1 MSILFSTFVVEI
13 ITTYKL
19 NGGHS
24 MLTRFEN
31 YIKNIKGYS
40 ERTCS
45 EYLKDLRA
53 FALWAKTHREGARW
67 STLTRSDIDEY
78 ITMRA
83 KEGIKPATTNREL
96 ASISALYRYF
106 IREGLM
112 TSNPARFQS
121 RRKVGFHLPNTIP
134 SEDLQAAYTH
144 SVGVVHVW
152 IGLLSTTG
160 IRISELLSLN
170 WEDIDFK
177 TCALEIRGKGDK
189 DRIVYTTAEY
199 LDLMRQAYE
208 RNPIEGRIF
217 RYSERQ
223 ARYML
228 WEALKP
234 YSRAKQLSPHAIR
247 HTFATTLARQG
258 VNVATIA
265 TILGHNR
272 IATTQKYIDMAQM
285 DCRAVFAQYSPLNA

>member
-1 MSILFSTFVVEI
+1 
-13 ITTYKL
+13 
-19 NGGHS
+19 

-45 EYLKDLRA
+45 EYLKDLKG
-53 FALWAKTHREGARW
+53 FAKWAKAYKEDARW

-96 ASISALYRYF
+96 AAISALYRYF
-106 IREGLM
+106 IREGLLKN
-112 TSNPARFQS
+112 NPARYQS
-121 RRKVGFHLPNTIP
+121 RRKVGYHLPNTIP
-134 SEDLQAAYTH
+134 SEDLQAAYEH

-160 IRISELLSLN
+160 IRISELLGLN

-189 DRIVYTTAEY
+189 DRIVYTTSEY

-208 RNPIEGRIF
+208 RHPTEGRIF

-223 ARYML
+223 ARFML

-247 HTFATTLARQG
+247 HTFATTLAQQG

-285 DCRAVFAQYSPLNA
+285 DTRAVSAQYSPLNA

>member
-1 MSILFSTFVVEI
+1 
-13 ITTYKL
+13 
-19 NGGHS
+19 

-31 YIKNIKGYS
+31 YLRNIKGYS

-45 EYLKDLRA
+45 EYLKDLKA
-53 FALWAKTHREGARW
+53 FALWAKANVKDARW

-78 ITMRA
+78 ISMRA
-83 KEGIKPATTNREL
+83 KEGIKPTTTNREL
-96 ASISALYRYF
+96 AAISALYRFF
-106 IREGLM
+106 IREGLLK
-112 TSNPARFQS
+112 TNPARFQS

-134 SEDLQAAYTH
+134 SEDLQSAYKN
-144 SVGVVHVW
+144 SFGVVHVW

-160 IRISELLSLN
+160 IRISELLGLN

-177 TCALEIRGKGDK
+177 SCSLEIKGKGNK
-189 DRIVYTTAEY
+189 ERLVYTTPEY
-199 LDLMRQAYE
+199 LDLMRQAYD
-208 RNPIEGRIF
+208 RCPSEGRIF
-217 RYSERQ
+217 RYSERE

-247 HTFATTLARQG
+247 HTFATSLAKQG

-265 TILGHNR
+265 TILGHKS
-272 IATTQKYIDMAQM
+272 IETTQKYIDMAQM
-285 DCRAVFAQYSPLNA
+285 DCRAVSAQYSPLNH

>member
-1 MSILFSTFVVEI
+1 
-13 ITTYKL
+13 
-19 NGGHS
+19 

-31 YIKNIKGYS
+31 YLRNIKGYS

-45 EYLKDLRA
+45 EYLKDLKGFSRWLKA
-53 FALWAKTHREGARW
+53 NKEGARW

-78 ITMRA
+78 ITQRA

-96 ASISALYRYF
+96 ASISALYRFF
-106 IREGLM
+106 IREGLL

-121 RRKVGFHLPNTIP
+121 RRKVGYHLPNTIP
-134 SEDLQAAYTH
+134 SEDLQKAYEH

-160 IRISELLSLN
+160 IRISELLGLN

-177 TCALEIRGKGDK
+177 TCALEIRGKGNK
-189 DRIVYTTAEY
+189 DRIVYTTPEY
-199 LDLMRQAYE
+199 LELMRQAYE
-208 RNPIEGRIF
+208 RHPTEGRIF
-217 RYSERQ
+217 RYNERD
-223 ARYML
+223 ARHML

-247 HTFATTLARQG
+247 HSFATSLARQG

-285 DCRAVFAQYSPLNA
+285 DCRAVSAQYSPLNP

>member
-1 MSILFSTFVVEI
+1 
-13 ITTYKL
+13 
-19 NGGHS
+19 

-31 YIKNIKGYS
+31 YLRNIKGYS

-45 EYLKDLRA
+45 EYLKDLKG
-53 FALWAKTHREGARW
+53 FARWAKAYKEDARW

-96 ASISALYRYF
+96 AAISALYRYF

-121 RRKVGFHLPNTIP
+121 RRKQGEHLPNTIP
-134 SEDLQAAYTH
+134 AEDLRKAYEH

-160 IRISELLSLN
+160 IRISELLGLN

-177 TCALEIRGKGDK
+177 ACALEIRGKGNK
-189 DRIVYTTAEY
+189 DRIVYTTSEY
-199 LDLMRQAYE
+199 LELMRQAYE
-208 RNPIEGRIF
+208 RRPTEGRIF
-217 RYSERQ
+217 WYSERD
-223 ARYML
+223 ARHMIY
-228 WEALKP
+228 EALKP

-285 DCRAVFAQYSPLNA
+285 DCRAVSAQYSPLNA

>member
-1 MSILFSTFVVEI
+1 
-13 ITTYKL
+13 
-19 NGGHS
+19 

-31 YIKNIKGYS
+31 YLRNIKGYS
-40 ERTCS
+40 ERTTS
-45 EYLKDLRA
+45 EYLKDIKA
-53 FALWAKTHREGARW
+53 FSLWAKANVKDARW

-78 ITMRA
+78 ITQRA
-83 KEGIKPATTNREL
+83 KDGIKPSTTNREL
-96 ASISALYRYF
+96 SAISALYRYF
-106 IREGLM
+106 IREGLLK
-112 TSNPARFQS
+112 TNPARFQS

-134 SEDLQAAYTH
+134 SEDLQAAYNN
-144 SVGVVHVW
+144 SVGVVHVF

-160 IRISELLSLN
+160 IRISELLGLN

-177 TCALEIRGKGDK
+177 TCALEIKGKGNK
-189 DRIVYTTAEY
+189 ERLVYTTPEY

-208 RNPIEGRIF
+208 RHPAEGRIF
-217 RYSERQ
+217 RYSERE
-223 ARYML
+223 ARFML

-247 HTFATTLARQG
+247 HSFATSLAKQG

-272 IATTQKYIDMAQM
+272 IATTQKYIDLAQM
-285 DCRAVFAQYSPLNA
+285 DCKAVSAQYSPLNA

>member
-1 MSILFSTFVVEI
+1 
-13 ITTYKL
+13 
-19 NGGHS
+19 

-31 YIKNIKGYS
+31 YLMNIKGYS

-45 EYLKDLRA
+45 EYLKDLKA
-53 FALWAKTHREGARW
+53 FARWAKANKENARW
-67 STLTRSDIDEY
+67 STLTCSDIDEY

-83 KEGIKPATTNREL
+83 KEGIKPSTTNREL
-96 ASISALYRYF
+96 AAISALYRFF
-106 IREGLM
+106 IREGLLKN
-112 TSNPARFQS
+112 NPARYQS

-134 SEDLQAAYTH
+134 SEDLQAAYKN
-144 SVGVVHVW
+144 SFGVVHVW

-160 IRISELLSLN
+160 IRISELLGLN

-177 TCALEIRGKGDK
+177 TCALEIKGKGNK
-189 DRIVYTTAEY
+189 ERLVYTTPEY

-208 RNPIEGRIF
+208 RNPTEGRIF
-217 RYSERQ
+217 RYSERE
-223 ARYML
+223 ARFML

-247 HTFATTLARQG
+247 HSFATSLAKQG

-265 TILGHNR
+265 TILGHKS
-272 IATTQKYIDMAQM
+272 IETTQKYIDMAQM
-285 DCRAVFAQYSPLNA
+285 DCRAVSAQYSPLNA

>member
-1 MSILFSTFVVEI
+1 
-13 ITTYKL
+13 
-19 NGGHS
+19 

-31 YIKNIKGYS
+31 YLRNIKGYS

-45 EYLKDLRA
+45 EYLKDLKA
-53 FALWAKTHREGARW
+53 FARWAKANKQDARW

-83 KEGIKPATTNREL
+83 TEGIKPTPTNREL
-96 ASISALYRYF
+96 AAISALYRFF
-106 IREGLM
+106 IREGLLK
-112 TSNPARFQS
+112 TNPARFQS

-134 SEDLQAAYTH
+134 SEDLQAAYKN
-144 SVGVVHVW
+144 SFGVVHVW

-160 IRISELLSLN
+160 IRISELLGLN

-177 TCALEIRGKGDK
+177 TCALEIKGKGNK
-189 DRIVYTTAEY
+189 ERLVYTTPEY

-208 RNPIEGRIF
+208 RHPAEGRIF
-217 RYSERQ
+217 RYSERE
-223 ARYML
+223 ARHML

-247 HTFATTLARQG
+247 HSFATSLAKQG
-258 VNVATIA
+258 VNVSTIA

-285 DCRAVFAQYSPLNA
+285 DCRAVSAQYSPLNQ

>member
-1 MSILFSTFVVEI
+1 
-13 ITTYKL
+13 
-19 NGGHS
+19 

-31 YIKNIKGYS
+31 YLRNIKGYS

-45 EYLKDLRA
+45 EYLKDIKA
-53 FALWAKTHREGARW
+53 FAQWAKANVNEARW

-83 KEGIKPATTNREL
+83 KEGIKPTTTNREL

-106 IREGLM
+106 IREGLLN
-112 TSNPARFQS
+112 TNPARFQS
-121 RRKVGFHLPNTIP
+121 RRKLGYHLPNTIP
-134 SEDLQAAYTH
+134 SEDIQKAYAN
-144 SVGVVHVW
+144 SFGVVHVW
-152 IGLLSTTG
+152 LGLLATTG
-160 IRISELLSLN
+160 IRISELLSLK

-177 TCALEIRGKGDK
+177 TCALEINGKGNK
-189 DRIVYTTAEY
+189 DRLVYTTPEY
-199 LDLMRQAYE
+199 LELMRQAYE
-208 RNPIEGRIF
+208 RKPTEGRIF
-217 RYSERQ
+217 RYSERD
-223 ARYML
+223 ARHMI

-247 HTFATTLARQG
+247 HSFATSLAKQG

-285 DCRAVFAQYSPLNA
+285 NCQAVSAQYSPLNH

>member
-1 MSILFSTFVVEI
+1 
-13 ITTYKL
+13 
-19 NGGHS
+19 

-31 YIKNIKGYS
+31 YLRNIKGYS
-40 ERTCS
+40 DRTTS
-45 EYLKDLRA
+45 EYLKDLKA
-53 FALWAKTHREGARW
+53 FARWAKANKQDARW

-83 KEGIKPATTNREL
+83 KEGIKPTTTNREL
-96 ASISALYRYF
+96 AAISALYRFF
-106 IREGLM
+106 IREGLLK
-112 TSNPARFQS
+112 TNPARFQS

-134 SEDLQAAYTH
+134 SEDLQAAYKN

-160 IRISELLSLN
+160 IRISELLGLN

-177 TCALEIRGKGDK
+177 TCALEIKGKGNK
-189 DRIVYTTAEY
+189 ERLVFTTPEY
-199 LDLMRQAYE
+199 LELMRQAYD
-208 RNPIEGRIF
+208 RCPSEGRIF
-217 RYSERQ
+217 RYSERE

-247 HTFATTLARQG
+247 HSFATSLAKQG

-272 IATTQKYIDMAQM
+272 IATTQKYIDMAQI
-285 DCRAVFAQYSPLNA
+285 DCRAVSAQYSPLNH

>member
-1 MSILFSTFVVEI
+1 
-13 ITTYKL
+13 
-19 NGGHS
+19 
-24 MLTRFEN
+24 MLTHFEN
-31 YIKNIKGYS
+31 YLRHIKGYS
-40 ERTCS
+40 DRTCS
-45 EYLKDLRA
+45 EYLKDLKG
-53 FALWAKTHREGARW
+53 FARWAKANKEGAKW

-96 ASISALYRYF
+96 SAISALYRFF

-121 RRKVGFHLPNTIP
+121 RRKQGEHLPNTIP
-134 SEDLQAAYTH
+134 SEDLRKAYEH

-160 IRISELLSLN
+160 IRISELLGLN

-177 TCALEIRGKGDK
+177 SCALEIHGKGNK
-189 DRIVYTTAEY
+189 DRIVYTTSEY
-199 LDLMRQAYE
+199 LELMRQAYE

-217 RYSERQ
+217 RYSERD
-223 ARYML
+223 ARHMI

-234 YSRAKQLSPHAIR
+234 WSRAKQLSPHAIR

-285 DCRAVFAQYSPLNA
+285 DCRAISAQYSPLNA

>member
-1 MSILFSTFVVEI
+1 
-13 ITTYKL
+13 
-19 NGGHS
+19 
-24 MLTRFEN
+24 MLTQFEN
-31 YIKNIKGYS
+31 YLRHIKGYS

-45 EYLKDLRA
+45 EYLKDLKG
-53 FALWAKTHREGARW
+53 FAKWVKANKEDARW

-96 ASISALYRYF
+96 SAISALYRFF
-106 IREGLM
+106 IREGLL

-121 RRKVGFHLPNTIP
+121 RRKQGEHLPNTIP
-134 SEDLQAAYTH
+134 SEDLQKAYRH

-160 IRISELLSLN
+160 IRISELLGLN

-177 TCALEIRGKGDK
+177 ACALEIHGKGNK

-208 RNPIEGRIF
+208 RNPTEGRIF
-217 RYSERQ
+217 RYNERD
-223 ARYML
+223 ARHMI

-285 DCRAVFAQYSPLNA
+285 DCRAVSAQYSPLNA

>member
-1 MSILFSTFVVEI
+1 
-13 ITTYKL
+13 
-19 NGGHS
+19 

-31 YIKNIKGYS
+31 YLRNVKGYS

-45 EYLKDLRA
+45 EYLKDLKA
-53 FALWAKTHREGARW
+53 FARWAKAHKDNARW

-83 KEGIKPATTNREL
+83 KECIKPTTTNREL
-96 ASISALYRYF
+96 AAISALYRFF
-106 IREGLM
+106 IREGLLK
-112 TSNPARFQS
+112 TNPARFQS

-134 SEDLQAAYTH
+134 SEDLQVAYKN
-144 SVGVVHVW
+144 SFGVVHVW

-160 IRISELLSLN
+160 IRISELLGLN

-177 TCALEIRGKGDK
+177 TCALEIKGKGNK
-189 DRIVYTTAEY
+189 ERLVYTTPEY

-208 RNPIEGRIF
+208 RCPSEGRIF
-217 RYSERQ
+217 RYSERE
-223 ARYML
+223 ARHML

-247 HTFATTLARQG
+247 HTFATSLAKQG

-265 TILGHNR
+265 SILGHNR

-285 DCRAVFAQYSPLNA
+285 DCRAVSAQYSPLNA

>member
-1 MSILFSTFVVEI
+1 
-13 ITTYKL
+13 
-19 NGGHS
+19 

-31 YIKNIKGYS
+31 YLRNIKGYS

-45 EYLKDLRA
+45 EYLKDLKA
-53 FALWAKTHREGARW
+53 FARWAKANKQDARW
-67 STLTRSDIDEY
+67 STLTRSDIDNY

-83 KEGIKPATTNREL
+83 KEGIKPTTTNREL
-96 ASISALYRYF
+96 AAISALYRFF
-106 IREGLM
+106 IRDGLLK
-112 TSNPARFQS
+112 TNPARFQR
-121 RRKVGFHLPNTIP
+121 RRKVGFHLPHTIP
-134 SEDLQAAYTH
+134 SEALQAAYKT

-160 IRISELLSLN
+160 IRISELLDLN

-177 TCALEIRGKGDK
+177 TCALEIKGKGNK
-189 DRIVYTTAEY
+189 ERLVYTTPEY

-208 RNPIEGRIF
+208 RNPTEGRIF
-217 RYSERQ
+217 RYSERD

-247 HTFATTLARQG
+247 HSFATSLAKQG

-265 TILGHNR
+265 TILGHKS
-272 IATTQKYIDMAQM
+272 IETTQKYIDMAQM
-285 DCRAVFAQYSPLNA
+285 DCRAVSAQYSPLNTNRL

>member
-1 MSILFSTFVVEI
+1 
-13 ITTYKL
+13 
-19 NGGHS
+19 

-31 YIKNIKGYS
+31 YLRNIKGYS

-45 EYLKDLRA
+45 EYLKDLKA
-53 FALWAKTHREGARW
+53 FARWAKANKQDARW

-78 ITMRA
+78 ISMRA
-83 KEGIKPATTNREL
+83 KEGIKPTTTNREL
-96 ASISALYRYF
+96 AAISALYRFF
-106 IREGLM
+106 IREGLLK
-112 TSNPARFQS
+112 TNPARFQS

-134 SEDLQAAYTH
+134 SEDLQAAYKN
-144 SVGVVHVW
+144 SFGVVHVW

-160 IRISELLSLN
+160 IRISELLGLN

-177 TCALEIRGKGDK
+177 TCALEIKGKGNK
-189 DRIVYTTAEY
+189 ERLVYTTSEY

-208 RNPIEGRIF
+208 RHPAEGRIF
-217 RYSERQ
+217 RYSERD

-247 HTFATTLARQG
+247 HSFATSLARQG

-265 TILGHNR
+265 TILGHKS
-272 IATTQKYIDMAQM
+272 IETTQKYIDMAQM
-285 DCRAVFAQYSPLNA
+285 DCKAVSAQYSPLNS

>member
-1 MSILFSTFVVEI
+1 
-13 ITTYKL
+13 
-19 NGGHS
+19 

-31 YIKNIKGYS
+31 YIRHIKGYS

-45 EYLKDLRA
+45 EYLKDLKG
-53 FALWAKTHREGARW
+53 FAKWAKTYKEGARW

-83 KEGIKPATTNREL
+83 KEGIKPSTTNREL
-96 ASISALYRYF
+96 ASISALYRFF

-134 SEDLQAAYTH
+134 SEDLQTAYAH

-160 IRISELLSLN
+160 IRISELLGLN

-177 TCALEIRGKGDK
+177 TCALEIRGKGNK
-189 DRIVYTTAEY
+189 DRIVYTTPEY

-217 RYSERQ
+217 RYNERE
-223 ARYML
+223 ARHML

-247 HTFATTLARQG
+247 HSFATSLAKQG

-285 DCRAVFAQYSPLNA
+285 DCRAVSAQYSPLNH

>member
-1 MSILFSTFVVEI
+1 
-13 ITTYKL
+13 
-19 NGGHS
+19 
-24 MLTRFEN
+24 MLARFEN
-31 YIKNIKGYS
+31 YLRNIKGYS

-45 EYLKDLRA
+45 EYLKDLKG
-53 FALWAKTHREGARW
+53 FAKWAKTYKEDARW
-67 STLTRSDIDEY
+67 STLTRSVIDEY

-83 KEGIKPATTNREL
+83 NEGIKPATTNREL
-96 ASISALYRYF
+96 ASISALYRFF

-121 RRKVGFHLPNTIP
+121 RRKQGEHLPNTIP
-134 SEDLQAAYTH
+134 SEDLRKAYEH

-160 IRISELLSLN
+160 IRISELLGLN

-177 TCALEIRGKGDK
+177 SCSLEIHGKGNK

-217 RYSERQ
+217 RYSERE
-223 ARYML
+223 ARHMI

-234 YSRAKQLSPHAIR
+234 WSRAKQLSPHAIR

-285 DCRAVFAQYSPLNA
+285 DCRAVSAQYSPLNA

>member
-1 MSILFSTFVVEI
+1 
-13 ITTYKL
+13 
-19 NGGHS
+19 

-31 YIKNIKGYS
+31 YLKNIKGYS

-45 EYLKDLRA
+45 EYLKDLKG
-53 FALWAKTHREGARW
+53 FARWAKAYKEDARW
-67 STLTRSDIDEY
+67 SNLTRSDIDEY
-78 ITMRA
+78 ISCRA

-96 ASISALYRYF
+96 ASISALYRFF

-121 RRKVGFHLPNTIP
+121 RRKVGYKLPNTIP
-134 SEDLQAAYTH
+134 SDDLQAAYTH

-160 IRISELLSLN
+160 IRISELLDLK

-177 TCALEIRGKGDK
+177 TCCIEINGKGNK
-189 DRIVYTTAEY
+189 DRLVYTTPEY
-199 LDLMRQAYE
+199 LELMRQAYE
-208 RNPIEGRIF
+208 RHPAEGRIF
-217 RYSERQ
+217 RYNERD
-223 ARYML
+223 ARHML

-247 HTFATTLARQG
+247 HSFATSLAKQG

-285 DCRAVFAQYSPLNA
+285 DCRAVSAQYSPLNS

>member
-1 MSILFSTFVVEI
+1 
-13 ITTYKL
+13 
-19 NGGHS
+19 

-31 YIKNIKGYS
+31 YLRNIKGYS

-45 EYLKDLRA
+45 EYLKDIKA
-53 FALWAKTHREGARW
+53 FALWAKANVKDARW

-83 KEGIKPATTNREL
+83 KEGIKPTTTNREL

-106 IREGLM
+106 IREGLLK
-112 TSNPARFQS
+112 TNPARFQS
-121 RRKVGFHLPNTIP
+121 RRKLGYHLPNTIP
-134 SEDLQAAYTH
+134 SEDIQKAYAN
-144 SVGVVHVW
+144 SFGVVHVW
-152 IGLLSTTG
+152 LGLLATTG
-160 IRISELLSLN
+160 IRISELLSLK

-177 TCALEIRGKGDK
+177 TCALEINGKGNK
-189 DRIVYTTAEY
+189 DRLVYTTPEY
-199 LDLMRQAYE
+199 LELMRQAYE
-208 RNPIEGRIF
+208 RKPTEGRIF
-217 RYSERQ
+217 RYSERD
-223 ARYML
+223 ARHMI

-247 HTFATTLARQG
+247 HSFATSLAKQG

-285 DCRAVFAQYSPLNA
+285 NCQAVSAQYSPLNH

>member
-1 MSILFSTFVVEI
+1 M
-13 ITTYKL
+13 ITNFTSYLLAIRGYSPRTAEGYAKDCKA
-19 NGGHS
+19 
-24 MLTRFEN
+24 FAAWA
-31 YIKNIKGYS
+31 KANIK
-40 ERTCS
+40 
-45 EYLKDLRA
+45 D
-53 FALWAKTHREGARW
+53 ARW
-67 STLTRSDIDEY
+67 SMITRKDIDRY
-78 ITMRA
+78 IMYRV
-83 KEGIKPATTNREL
+83 ENGIAPATTNREL

-121 RRKVGFHLPNTIP
+121 RRKVGYHLPNTIP
-134 SEDLQAAYTH
+134 AEDLKSAYENTF
-144 SVGVVHVW
+144 GVVHVW

-160 IRISELLSLN
+160 IRISELLSLK

-177 TCALEIRGKGDK
+177 TCALEINGKGNK
-189 DRIVYTTAEY
+189 DRIVYTTPEY
-199 LDLMRQAYE
+199 LELMRQAYE
-208 RNPIEGRIF
+208 RHPTEGRIF
-217 RYSERQ
+217 RYNERD

-228 WEALKP
+228 WQALKP

-247 HTFATTLARQG
+247 HSFATSLAKQG

-285 DCRAVFAQYSPLNA
+285 DCRAVSAQYSPLNH

>member
-1 MSILFSTFVVEI
+1 
-13 ITTYKL
+13 
-19 NGGHS
+19 

-31 YIKNIKGYS
+31 YLRNIKGYS
-40 ERTCS
+40 DRTCS
-45 EYLKDLRA
+45 EYLKDLKA
-53 FALWAKTHREGARW
+53 FAHWAKAHKDDARW

-83 KEGIKPATTNREL
+83 KEGIKPSTTNREL
-96 ASISALYRYF
+96 AAISALYRFF
-106 IREGLM
+106 IREGLLK
-112 TSNPARFQS
+112 TNPARFQS

-134 SEDLQAAYTH
+134 SEDLQTAYKN
-144 SVGVVHVW
+144 SFGVVHVW

-160 IRISELLSLN
+160 IRISELLGLN

-177 TCALEIRGKGDK
+177 TCSLEIKGKGNK
-189 DRIVYTTAEY
+189 ERLVYTTPEY

-208 RNPIEGRIF
+208 RCPSEGRIF
-217 RYSERQ
+217 RYSERE
-223 ARYML
+223 ARFML

-247 HTFATTLARQG
+247 HSFATSLAKNG

-265 TILGHNR
+265 TILGHKS
-272 IATTQKYIDMAQM
+272 IETTQKYIDMAQM
-285 DCRAVFAQYSPLNA
+285 DCRAVSAQYSPLNV

>member
-1 MSILFSTFVVEI
+1 
-13 ITTYKL
+13 
-19 NGGHS
+19 

-31 YIKNIKGYS
+31 YLRNIKGYS

-45 EYLKDLRA
+45 EYLKDLKA
-53 FALWAKTHREGARW
+53 FALWAKANVKDARW

-96 ASISALYRYF
+96 AAISALYRFF
-106 IREGLM
+106 IREGLLK
-112 TSNPARFQS
+112 TNPARFQS

-134 SEDLQAAYTH
+134 SEDLQAAYKN
-144 SVGVVHVW
+144 SFGVVHVW

-160 IRISELLSLN
+160 IRISELLGLN

-177 TCALEIRGKGDK
+177 TCALEIKGKGNK
-189 DRIVYTTAEY
+189 ERLVFTTPEY

-208 RNPIEGRIF
+208 RNPTEGRIF
-217 RYSERQ
+217 RYSERE

-247 HTFATTLARQG
+247 HSFATSLAKQG

-265 TILGHNR
+265 TILGHKS
-272 IATTQKYIDMAQM
+272 IETTQKYIDMAQM
-285 DCRAVFAQYSPLNA
+285 DCRAVSAQYSPLNA

>member
-1 MSILFSTFVVEI
+1 
-13 ITTYKL
+13 
-19 NGGHS
+19 

-31 YIKNIKGYS
+31 YIRHIKGYS
-40 ERTCS
+40 DRTCS
-45 EYLKDLRA
+45 EYLKDLKG
-53 FALWAKTHREGARW
+53 FARWAKAHKEDARW

-78 ITMRA
+78 ITQRS

-134 SEDLQAAYTH
+134 SEDLQTAYKH

-160 IRISELLSLN
+160 IRISELLGLN

-177 TCALEIRGKGDK
+177 ACALEIRGKGNK
-189 DRIVYTTAEY
+189 DRIVYTTPEY

-208 RNPIEGRIF
+208 RKPTEGRIF
-217 RYSERQ
+217 RYSERD
-223 ARYML
+223 ARHML

-234 YSRAKQLSPHAIR
+234 YSGAKQLSPHAIR
-247 HTFATTLARQG
+247 HSFATSLARQG

-285 DCRAVFAQYSPLNA
+285 DCRAVSAQYSPLNP

>member
-1 MSILFSTFVVEI
+1 
-13 ITTYKL
+13 
-19 NGGHS
+19 

-31 YIKNIKGYS
+31 YLRNIKGYS
-40 ERTCS
+40 ERTTS
-45 EYLKDLRA
+45 EYLKDLKA
-53 FALWAKTHREGARW
+53 FARWANANKQDARW
-67 STLTRSDIDEY
+67 STLTRSDIDDY

-96 ASISALYRYF
+96 AAISALYRFF
-106 IREGLM
+106 IREGLLK
-112 TSNPARFQS
+112 TNPARFQS

-134 SEDLQAAYTH
+134 SEDLQAAYKN
-144 SVGVVHVW
+144 SFGVVHVW

-160 IRISELLSLN
+160 IRISELLGWN

-177 TCALEIRGKGDK
+177 TCALEIKGKGNK
-189 DRIVYTTAEY
+189 ERLVYTTPEY

-208 RNPIEGRIF
+208 RHPAEGRIF
-217 RYSERQ
+217 LYSERE

-247 HTFATTLARQG
+247 HTFATSLAKQG

-272 IATTQKYIDMAQM
+272 IATTQKYIDLAQM
-285 DCRAVFAQYSPLNA
+285 DCKAVSAQYSPLNS

>member
-1 MSILFSTFVVEI
+1 
-13 ITTYKL
+13 
-19 NGGHS
+19 

-31 YIKNIKGYS
+31 YLRNIKGYS

-45 EYLKDLRA
+45 EYLKDVKA
-53 FALWAKTHREGARW
+53 FAQWAKANVKDARW

-83 KEGIKPATTNREL
+83 KEGIKPTTTNREL

-106 IREGLM
+106 IREGLLK
-112 TSNPARFQS
+112 TNPARFQS
-121 RRKVGFHLPNTIP
+121 RRKVGYHLPNTIP
-134 SEDLQAAYTH
+134 SEDIQKAYAN
-144 SVGVVHVW
+144 SFGVVHVW
-152 IGLLSTTG
+152 LGLLATTG
-160 IRISELLSLN
+160 IRISELLSLK

-177 TCALEIRGKGDK
+177 TCALEINGKGNK
-189 DRIVYTTAEY
+189 DRLVYTTPEY
-199 LDLMRQAYE
+199 LELMRQAYE
-208 RNPIEGRIF
+208 RKPIEGRIF
-217 RYSERQ
+217 RYSERD
-223 ARYML
+223 ARHMI

-247 HTFATTLARQG
+247 HSFATSLAKQG

-285 DCRAVFAQYSPLNA
+285 NCQAVSAQYSPLNQ

>member
-1 MSILFSTFVVEI
+1 
-13 ITTYKL
+13 
-19 NGGHS
+19 
-24 MLTRFEN
+24 MLIRFEN
-31 YIKNIKGYS
+31 YIRHIKGYS

-45 EYLKDLRA
+45 EYLKDLKG
-53 FALWAKTHREGARW
+53 FARWAKANKEDARW

-96 ASISALYRYF
+96 ASISALYRFF

-134 SEDLQAAYTH
+134 SEDLQTAYAH

-160 IRISELLSLN
+160 IRISELLGLN

-177 TCALEIRGKGDK
+177 TCALEIRGKGNK
-189 DRIVYTTAEY
+189 DRIVYTTPEY

-217 RYSERQ
+217 RYNERE
-223 ARYML
+223 ARHML

-247 HTFATTLARQG
+247 HSFATSLAKQG

-285 DCRAVFAQYSPLNA
+285 DCRAVSAQYSPLNH